1 MSDDNPQKQ
10 LNIAL
15 DYLELL
21 SKQDLQGLQKKLYSS
36 FSALAY
42 LALEAKKA
50 DFKPGWAQN
59 LLDHEGHPIFTEDQA
74 NTVEMVTLNAKPM
87 FHDNTQE
94 GGDVQGGDVQ
104 GGDIPMKPFSTKG
117 MIESSGIEVGSV
129 NPDDL
134 SLDKTFLKVKG
145 YIAGLDKQTHDLSR
159 ELGPYRFFYD
169 MPTDFRVPIPIPFP
183 PYTILVPVSPRAI
196 PVLISVF
203 VESIRLLFSF
213 GPLSNDNS
221 RKILSIVV
229 AITDILQG
237 DWKQGIL
244 SLLGYFGSSP
254 LLLGIVGKVFLNTFS
269 LIAPDIQDAMVTDSY
284 KSMKSLVAGFV
295 FWVIATFSPDAIRQT
310 IRLQFDKMKDL
321 VNNANEQIEKIE
333 GSMQKSVAPLGLKIN
348 FNKIPDNFI
357 PTFDDIQNLQ
367 SIARQPAVYCS
378 KDFQEAIEPLKI
390 IPPARLILELFNI
403 PTDPITLKDECQ
415 ADSSIEQTMEK
426 SLMPEITMDP
436 ESPLQISKGPEGLT
450 NALKAKVPEIPSAEG
465 LTNALKAKVPEIP
478 SAEEL
483 TNALKV
489 PELKVPKLKVPELK
503 VPGIPITK
511 KPFRT
516 SIAPTR
522 KGGYKKK
529 RYTKKASRS

>member
-1 MSDDNPQKQ
+1 MSGDDPQKQ

-59 LLDHEGHPIFTEDQA
+59 LLYREGHPIFTEDEA

-94 GGDVQGGDVQ
+94 GGD
-104 GGDIPMKPFSTKG
+104 IPMKPFSTKG
-117 MIESSGIEVGSV
+117 MIESSGIGLGSV

-213 GPLSNDNS
+213 GPLSNDIS

-269 LIAPDIQDAMVTDSY
+269 LIAPDIQDAIVTDSY
-284 KSMKSLVAGFV
+284 KSMKSLVAGLV
-295 FWVIATFSPDAIRQT
+295 LWLTATFSPDAIRQT

-321 VNNANEQIEKIE
+321 VNNANQQIEKIE

-450 NALKAKVPEIPSAEG
+450 NALKIPEIPSAEG
-465 LTNALKAKVPEIP
+465 LTNALKVPE
-478 SAEEL
+478 
-483 TNALKV
+483 
-489 PELKVPKLKVPELK
+489 LKVPELK
-503 VPGIPITK
+503 VPGIPMTK
-511 KPFRT
+511 KPWRASNALT
-516 SIAPTR
+516 K

>member
-94 GGDVQGGDVQ
+94 GGDVQGGDVQGGDVQ

-378 KDFQEAIEPLKI
+378 KEFQEAIEPLKI

-450 NALKAKVPEIPSAEG
+450 NALKIPEIPSAEG
-465 LTNALKAKVPEIP
+465 LTNALKVPE
-478 SAEEL
+478 
-483 TNALKV
+483 
-489 PELKVPKLKVPELK
+489 LKVPELK
-503 VPGIPITK
+503 VPGIPMTK
-511 KPFRT
+511 KPWRASNALT
-516 SIAPTR
+516 K